1 MPTFHVGGAASR
13 AAAANQVEAKSNG
26 TVRFTPQ
33 IRYVTNPKGE
43 KVVISRTGEVLVTD
57 DNGRERERHKVPYGA
72 TLLAADS
79 KPVKAGQT
87 LPSWDPHTRPIITE
101 HGGPL
106 GFQDIEEG
114 VPVRKQ
120 SAEGTGLS
128 TLVAIDP

>member
-1 MPTFHVGGAASR
+1 MRTFHIGGAASR

-87 LPSWDPHTRPIITE
+87 RASWDPHTRPIITQSC
-101 HGGPL
+101 GT
-106 GFQDIEEG
+106 
-114 VPVRKQ
+114 VRFTPNTRRATLPKHIPHV
-120 SAEGTGLS
+120 SATS
-128 TLVAIDP
+128 T